1 MDSEPRPSPFVES
14 LVHRTVFT
22 PIRQGSAVAE
32 AVARLGQAIAIGLL
46 RPGDQLPRETKLAR
60 SLGISVV
67 TLREALA
74 ILREAGLVETR
85 RGRSGGTFV
94 SGSLPRNA
102 AIPPSPL
109 PPDAELR
116 DFSDYRVALEGGAA
130 ALAAGARARMAVK
143 LDKGDYIGKEAL
155 RRLVDE
161 PLRRSITGIAFE
173 GDAVPDPESVV
184 EHDGE
189 PVGVVTVAVRSA
201 VLDRVLAL
209 AVLDGKVSGSV
220 GARVRAGDAEGEVAS
235 LPFYDPE
242 RARPRA

>member
-1 MDSEPRPSPFVES
+1 
-14 LVHRTVFT
+14 
-22 PIRQGSAVAE
+22 
-32 AVARLGQAIAIGLL
+32 
-46 RPGDQLPRETKLAR
+46 
-60 SLGISVV
+60 
-67 TLREALA
+67 
-74 ILREAGLVETR
+74 
-85 RGRSGGTFV
+85 
-94 SGSLPRNA
+94 
-102 AIPPSPL
+102 
-109 PPDAELR
+109 
-116 DFSDYRVALEGGAA
+116 
-130 ALAAGARARMAVK
+130 MAVK

-184 EHDGE
+184 DHDGE